1 MNRYQKNPE
10 ESEILESEEVYNSQE
25 DFDIPNELP
34 ENHSSVAAEIDL
46 DVLEYEPTILESV
59 ATDSGPLGFPV
70 YMASTGGPALM
81 LDLATQGIHPELTIG
96 GIALGAGAWA
106 VEAGKRGYKEARKS
120 SAEDDIEGIY
130 LVGDEDVEGFLEDQE
145 NILMNIDDSN
155 EIWSGRDASDLY
167 SMMEDL
173 SIVTFERYDG
183 EEIDYQIDVFPS
195 NTTFYGIDD
204 EAPEY
209 FENGDSLINNIED
222 VKEKLN

>member
-34 ENHSSVAAEIDL
+34 ENHSSIAAEIDL
-46 DVLEYEPTILESV
+46 EALEYEPTIPESV

-70 YMASTGGPALM
+70 YMASTGGPVLM

-173 SIVTFERYDG
+173 SIVTFEKYDD

-195 NTTFYGIDD
+195 KTTFYGIDD
-204 EAPEY
+204 EASEH
-209 FENGDSLINNIED
+209 FENGDPLIDNIED
-222 VKEKLN
+222 FKEKLN